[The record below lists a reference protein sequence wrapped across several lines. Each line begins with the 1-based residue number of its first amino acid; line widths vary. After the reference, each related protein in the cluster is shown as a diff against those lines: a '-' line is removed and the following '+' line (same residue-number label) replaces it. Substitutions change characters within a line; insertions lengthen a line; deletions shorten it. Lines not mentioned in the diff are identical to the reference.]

1 MNNKVV
7 MTAIERRM
15 DFIFNKVICNP
26 NNIGKSLKFFERE
39 IEELYKAYMELRGNT
54 SYDAFVD
61 GFYTEVNYVQNIYE
75 LTKRNYIDTDML
87 YTVYKNNKENI

>member
-26 NNIGKSLKFFERE
+26 NNIGKSLKLFEKE
-39 IEELYKAYMELRGNT
+39 IEELYKSYMELRDNSG
-54 SYDAFVD
+54 YDVFVD
-61 GFYTEVNYVQNIYE
+61 GLCTEVNNVQSIYD

>member
-26 NNIGKSLKFFERE
+26 NNLVK
-39 IEELYKAYMELRGNT
+39 
-54 SYDAFVD
+54 
-61 GFYTEVNYVQNIYE
+61 
-75 LTKRNYIDTDML
+75 
-87 YTVYKNNKENI
+87 